1 MRPARPQAILRKGE
15 TEDDL
20 MRAVWIGLLVAAAG
34 AAGLGEAGYEFGK
47 NGYVR
52 SCASCHGASGK
63 GDGPTAKS
71 LKIPPADLT
80 KLAKSNKGVFP
91 IVRVYHVIDGRV
103 DVLTHG
109 SRDMPVWGEVFKREL
124 VHRTPPDLSLPK
136 EMSEAMV
143 HERILALIEY
153 ISTLQEK

>member
-1 MRPARPQAILRKGE
+1 MRP
-15 TEDDL
+15 
-20 MRAVWIGLLVAAAG
+20 VWIGLLIAAATVSFVD
-34 AAGLGEAGYEFGK
+34 AGYAQTTEFGK
-47 NGYVR
+47 SGYLR
-52 SCASCHGASGK
+52 SCATCHGTTGK
-63 GDGPTAKS
+63 GDGPMAKS
-71 LKIPPADLT
+71 LKVPPADLT

-91 IVRVYHVIDGRV
+91 LLRVYHVIDGRIE
-103 DVLTHG
+103 VLTHG

-124 VHRTPPDLSLPK
+124 MHRTPPDLNMPK

>member
-1 MRPARPQAILRKGE
+1 
-15 TEDDL
+15 
-20 MRAVWIGLLVAAAG
+20 MRAVWMGLLMATAALTGVGDG
-34 AAGLGEAGYEFGK
+34 AYAQSAEFGK
-47 NGYVR
+47 SGYLR
-52 SCASCHGASGK
+52 SCATCHGTTGK

-71 LKIPPADLT
+71 LKVPPADLT

-91 IVRVYHVIDGRV
+91 LLRVYHVIDGRI

-124 VHRTPPDLSLPK
+124 MHRAPSDLSMPK

-153 ISTLQEK
+153 LSTLQEK